1 MYEFSWFIFTFVA
14 FAFGVKLQ
22 KLSPRPVSRSLLPPM
37 FSSMSFMV
45 SDLIFKS
52 LIHFEFVCI
61 WCELMAQFHGYACSC
76 LVFPTQ
82 FIEETVISPL
92 YNLSSFLVIL
102 LTIYIWVYF
111 WAIFLFHWTM
121 CLFLCQCCTLL
132 IAMFCPF
139 KNWLC
144 FLLIEFFESSLFWIP
159 DHPKVF
165 WIPDHPKVLSKNI
178 FSCFSSQEC
187 WPEVCSSPLWKQK
200 SQDQFLSNSVL

>member
-1 MYEFSWFIFTFVA
+1 
-14 FAFGVKLQ
+14 
-22 KLSPRPVSRSLLPPM
+22 
-37 FSSMSFMV
+37 MV
-45 SDLIFKS
+45 SGLIFKS

-61 WCELMAQFHGYACSC
+61 WCELMAQFHCYACSC

-144 FLLIEFFESSLFWIP
+144 FLLIEFFWEFFMYSGYLTIQRYYL
-159 DHPKVF
+159 K
-165 WIPDHPKVLSKNI
+165 I
-178 FSCFSSQEC
+178 FSPVFLLKN
-187 WPEVCSSPLWKQK
+187 VGQK
-200 SQDQFLSNSVL
+200 CVVHHYESRSHKINFCQILFYKIIFLKIKIFN